1 MLTQRSAMPAAR
13 SRVTSAEAA
22 SDTPASAATHAP
34 VRVGVSGWR
43 YPPWRGHFYPPGLR
57 QPDELAYASRRLPTL
72 EINGSFYSLQTPAS
86 YVAWHAATPPGFV
99 FSVKAPRYLTHVL
112 KLRGIAQAAANF
124 YASGLFALREK
135 LGPLLWQL
143 PPWFRF
149 DPALIEDFLAALPA
163 DTGAAQA
170 IARRRDARMRGRTRL
185 AIDAVRPLRHALEV
199 RHASF
204 IDARFIDLLRRH
216 RVALVVA
223 DTGGRWPE
231 LFDATADFV
240 YLRLH
245 GATELYKS
253 RYSDIELA
261 RWAGRLRAWRDGE
274 TPAGVARAGHGERA
288 MRRAV
293 FCYFDNTDKLHAP
306 DNALRLLEQV
316 GETWAPQSADTGP
329 AVRPTARRAAPAL
342 PASPASPATPAATP
356 QPRRRTALAR

>member
-1 MLTQRSAMPAAR
+1 AA
-13 SRVTSAEAA
+13 AA
-22 SDTPASAATHAP
+22 PGAGAATAAAAGAA

-43 YPPWRGHFYPPGLR
+43 YAPWRGHFYPAGLR
-57 QPDELAYASRRLPTL
+57 QADELAFAASQLPTL
-72 EINGSFYSLQTPAS
+72 EINGSFYALQTPAS
-86 YVAWHAATPPGFV
+86 YAAWHDATPPGFV

-112 KLRGIAQAAANF
+112 KLRDIATASANF
-124 YASGLFALREK
+124 YASGLFALRAK

-149 DPALIEDFLAALPA
+149 DAALIEDFLAALPA
-163 DTGAAQA
+163 DTAAAQA

-185 AIDAVRPLRHALEV
+185 AIDAVRPMRHALEV

-204 IDARFIDLLRRH
+204 VDARFIALLRRH

-253 RYSDIELA
+253 RYDDLALA

-274 TPAGVARAGHGERA
+274 TPAGVTRVCDDERA
-288 MRRAV
+288 QARDV

-306 DNALRLLEQV
+306 DNARQLMQQV
-316 GETWAPQSADTGP
+316 GSDTPPQ
-329 AVRPTARRAAPAL
+329 TAQA
-342 PASPASPATPAATP
+342 
-356 QPRRRTALAR
+356 PRRRTAVA